1 MISVHLYNVA
11 CFCFKV
17 RGDAKVVRQEPAG
30 SYKVYVPL
38 GQPVDLYHEHVLF
51 SAITFAD
58 SVEAAERLLLKTL
71 HDVYPEADGFAGHT
85 VRAVLFTKE
94 FLEKQLT
101 EILDFNR
108 ELVETALG
116 EADEYGSATDE
127 PELVS

>member
-17 RGDAKVVRQEPAG
+17 RGDAEVVRQEPSG

-38 GQPVDLYHEHVLF
+38 GQPIDLFYDIVLF
-51 SAITFAD
+51 PAITFAH

-71 HDVYPEADGFAGHT
+71 HDVYPEADGFAGHS
-85 VRAVLFTKE
+85 VRAVVLTKE
-94 FLEKQLT
+94 FLEKQLV
-101 EILDFNR
+101 EVLDFSR